1 MPKQSLKFAS
11 RSTSEVV
18 VIDHLACREAG
29 ELEADIARNY
39 HADAVVLTLERTYH
53 GPEGVRD
60 CRRRL
65 EELLGSGEFVCRTI
79 RMSNE
84 FALIEWRSSTAGQ
97 CLIEGADSFV
107 IEQGKIKCQTIR
119 YSVQRLK
126 KQM

>member
-1 MPKQSLKFAS
+1 MPKLSPKPAS
-11 RSTSEVV
+11 RSTSEV

-29 ELEADIARNY
+29 ELEVDIARNY

-53 GPEGVRD
+53 GAEGVRD

-65 EELLGSGEFVCRTI
+65 DELLGSGEFVCPTI
-79 RMSNE
+79 RMSNA

-107 IEQGKIKCQTIR
+107 IEQGKIRCQTIR
-119 YSVQRLK
+119 YTVQQHK